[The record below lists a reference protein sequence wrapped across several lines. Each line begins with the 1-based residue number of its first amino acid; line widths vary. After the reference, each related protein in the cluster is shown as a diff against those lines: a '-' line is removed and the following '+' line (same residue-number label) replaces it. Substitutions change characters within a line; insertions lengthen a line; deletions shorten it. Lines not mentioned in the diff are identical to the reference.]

1 MAISYHFPPDLFN
14 LLVDAI
20 PRINRTKKDLLAF
33 FKNVGTPISL
43 LNKYYS
49 LINYDPKQISKK
61 DITREVL
68 ENLNSK
74 DTDEYLGIR
83 RQLLYRVVNFTAFN
97 TCYDND
103 VDSAKARIY
112 EIKQL
117 VNLKDSVTKQE
128 QFIEN
133 ERQEKIKAK
142 QQQLQKLTAS
152 KSKYDTIVDDFNKLF
167 AITNPQ
173 LRGKSLEIVLSDIFT
188 FFKIGI
194 REPFCI
200 ADEET
205 GKIYEQIDGT
215 IELNSF
221 LTLVEIKWEHKPIG
235 VDPVSRFMTRLFV
248 RSNVDGIIISYS
260 SFTDTASPIV
270 KEGLS
275 QRTVALVDLQV
286 ISKILTLK
294 KDLPEYFAS
303 LIREVRLTKNPKP
316 TISIEHLSD
325 IDFSKYPVTSGS

>member
-1 MAISYHFPPDLFN
+1 MATSYHFPPDLFN

-83 RQLLYRVVNFTAFN
+83 RQLLQHVVDFTAFN

-117 VNLKDSVTKQE
+117 VNLKDSVTKHE

-133 ERQEKIKAK
+133 ERNEKLKAK
-142 QQQLQKLTAS
+142 QQQLNRIVAS
-152 KSKYDTIVDDFNKLF
+152 KTKFDTIANDFNKLF
-167 AITNPQ
+167 TIVNPQ
-173 LRGKSLEIVLSDIFT
+173 LRGKSLEVVLNELFT
-188 FFKIGI
+188 FFKISI
-194 REPFCI
+194 RESFCI
-200 ADEET
+200 ADEES

-215 IELNSF
+215 IELNNY
-221 LTLVEIKWEHKPIG
+221 LTLVEMKWEHDPIG
-235 VDPVSRFMTRLFV
+235 VNPLSRFMTRLFV

-260 SFTDTASPIV
+260 SFTDTAPPIA

-275 QRTVALVDLQV
+275 QRTVVLVDLQD

-294 KDLPEYFAS
+294 KDLPEYFTS

-316 TISIEHLSD
+316 IISIENLSD
-325 IDFSKYPVTSGS
+325 IDFSKYPVLSGS

>member
-1 MAISYHFPPDLFN
+1 MALSYHFPPDLFN

-20 PRINRTKKDLLAF
+20 PKINRTKKDLLSF

-49 LINYDPKQISKK
+49 IVNYDPKQISKK

-68 ENLNSK
+68 EQLNSS
-74 DTDEYLGIR
+74 DSNEYLGIR
-83 RQLLYRVVNFTAFN
+83 RKLLQRVIDFTAFN
-97 TCYDND
+97 TCYEND
-103 VDSAKARIY
+103 VDSAKARIF

-117 VNLKDSVTKQE
+117 VSLKDSVTKQE

-133 ERQEKIKAK
+133 ERNEKIKAK
-142 QQQLQKLTAS
+142 KQQLSKLTAS
-152 KSKYDTIVDDFNKLF
+152 KEKFDTITNDFNKLF
-167 AITNPQ
+167 AISNPQ
-173 LRGKSLEIVLSDIFT
+173 LRGKALETVLNELFT

-194 REPFCI
+194 RESFCI
-200 ADEET
+200 ADEES

-215 IELNSF
+215 IELNNY
-221 LTLVEIKWEHKPIG
+221 LTLVEMKWERNPIG

-260 SFTDTASPIV
+260 SFTDTAPPIA

-275 QRTVALVDLQV
+275 QRTVSLVDLQD
-286 ISKILTLK
+286 ISKILALK
-294 KDLPEYFAS
+294 KDLPEYLTS

-316 TISIEHLSD
+316 AISIENLHD
-325 IDFSKYPVTSGS
+325 IDFSKYPVSSGS

>member
-1 MAISYHFPPDLFN
+1 MAMSYHFPPDLFN

-20 PRINRTKKDLLAF
+20 PKINRNKKDLLTF
-33 FKNVGTPISL
+33 FKNVGTPMHL
-43 LNKYYS
+43 LNRYYA
-49 LINYDPKQISKK
+49 IVNNDPKQISKR

-68 ENLNSK
+68 EHLNSS
-74 DTDEYLGIR
+74 DSNEYLAIR
-83 RQLLYRVVNFTAFN
+83 RKLLQRVVDFTAFN
-97 TCYDND
+97 TCYEDD

-117 VNLKDSVTKQE
+117 VTIKDSVTKQE
-128 QFIEN
+128 QFIKN
-133 ERQEKIKAK
+133 ERNEKIKAK
-142 QQQLQKLTAS
+142 QQLLDRITTSKL
-152 KSKYDTIVDDFNKLF
+152 KYDAIVNDFNKLF

-173 LRGKSLEIVLSDIFT
+173 LRGKSLETVLNELFT

-194 REPFCI
+194 RESFCI

-215 IELNSF
+215 IELNNY
-221 LTLVEIKWEHKPIG
+221 LTLIEMKWEHNPIG
-235 VDPVSRFMTRLFV
+235 VNPLSRFMTRLFV

-260 SFTDTASPIV
+260 SFTDTAPPIA

-275 QRTVALVDLQV
+275 QRTVALVDLQD

-294 KDLPEYFAS
+294 KDLPEYLTS

-316 TISIEHLSD
+316 IISIENLSD
-325 IDFSKYPVTSGS
+325 IDFSKYPVLSGS

>member
-20 PRINRTKKDLLAF
+20 TKINRTKKDLLSF
-33 FKNVGTPISL
+33 FKNVGTPMPL

-49 LINYDPKQISKK
+49 IVNYDPKQISKR

-68 ENLNSK
+68 EHLNSS
-74 DTDEYLGIR
+74 DSNEYLEIR
-83 RQLLYRVVNFTAFN
+83 RKLLKRVVDFTAFN

-117 VNLKDSVTKQE
+117 VDLKDSVTKQE
-128 QFIEN
+128 QFIKN
-133 ERQEKIKAK
+133 ERNEKIKAK
-142 QQQLQKLTAS
+142 QQQLNRLTAS
-152 KSKYDTIVDDFNKLF
+152 KEKFDAITNDFNKLF
-167 AITNPQ
+167 SISNPQ
-173 LRGKSLEIVLSDIFT
+173 IRGKALETVLNELFT

-194 REPFCI
+194 RESFCI
-200 ADEET
+200 ADEDS

-215 IELNSF
+215 IELNNY
-221 LTLVEIKWEHKPIG
+221 LTLVEMKWEHKPIG

-260 SFTDTASPIV
+260 SFTDTAPPIV

-275 QRTVALVDLQV
+275 QRTVALVDLQA
-286 ISKILTLK
+286 ISKMLTLK
-294 KDLPEYFAS
+294 KDLPEYLTS
-303 LIREVRLTKNPKP
+303 LIKEVRLTKNPKP
-316 TISIEHLSD
+316 IISIENLSD
-325 IDFSKYPVTSGS
+325 IDFSKYPISSGS

>member
-1 MAISYHFPPDLFN
+1 MSYHFPPDLFN

-20 PRINRTKKDLLAF
+20 PKINRTKKDLLSF
-33 FKNVGTPISL
+33 FKNVGTPMPL

-49 LINYDPKQISKK
+49 IVNYDPKQISKR

-68 ENLNSK
+68 EHLNSS
-74 DTDEYLGIR
+74 DSNEYLGIR
-83 RQLLYRVVNFTAFN
+83 RKLLQRVVDFTAFN

-128 QFIEN
+128 QFIKN
-133 ERQEKIKAK
+133 ERNEKIKAK
-142 QQQLQKLTAS
+142 QQQLNRITAS
-152 KSKYDTIVDDFNKLF
+152 KSKYDTIANDFNKLF

-173 LRGKSLEIVLSDIFT
+173 LRGKALETVLNELFA

-194 REPFCI
+194 REAFCI

-205 GKIYEQIDGT
+205 GKIYEQIDGVV
-215 IELNSF
+215 ELNNY
-221 LTLVEIKWEHKPIG
+221 LTLIEMKWENSPIG
-235 VDPVSRFMTRLFV
+235 VDKVSRFMTRIFL
-248 RSNVDGIIISYS
+248 RNNVDGILISYS

-270 KEGLS
+270 RDGLN
-275 QRTVALVDLQV
+275 QKTVALVDLQD
-286 ISKILTLK
+286 ICKLLTLK
-294 KDLPEYFAS
+294 KDIPTYFTF
-303 LIREVRLTKNPKP
+303 LIREVRLNRNPKP
-316 TISIEHLSD
+316 VISIENLLD
-325 IDFSKYPVTSGS
+325 IDFSNYPVLSGS